1 MPLEPHVPPGLS
13 AVEAARRLAE
23 GGPNVLAQH
32 AQRSLARHV
41 FDTVREPMT
50 ALMAVAAGLYL
61 ALGDLREAIFLT
73 GSVALVV
80 VITLVQE
87 RRTERAVTALRDLT
101 APRAL
106 VVRDGAPL
114 RIAARDVVVGD
125 VVVVAEGDRVPA
137 DATLL
142 EAHNVRV
149 DESLLTG
156 EAVPVTKLAEGEE
169 HTRVLRA
176 GTLVVAGRGVAEV
189 VATGAASEIG
199 RIGKALATLE
209 PEDTPLQAE
218 IARLVR
224 WLGTVAVLVCIA
236 VAVFV
241 GLRSGAWLEGALAG
255 IALAIGMLPEE
266 LPLVLTVFL
275 ALGSFRLSRERV
287 LARRLPAVEAL
298 GATTIL
304 CVDKTGTLTQNHMRI
319 AHLFVDRDDGG
330 EVAYDVTVG
339 DAAALPEDVHALVEH
354 GVLASQRDPFDPME
368 IAFHELARRTL
379 EGTEHL
385 HADWALERAYPLTPQ
400 LLSIAHVWQPTG
412 EEAAPERVWIVAA
425 KGAPESIIDL
435 CHLEPARAARVLAR
449 AEEIASR
456 GLRVLGVACA
466 RFTPSNPLPPEQH
479 DFAFELVGLVGLED
493 PVRPEVP
500 DAVRRCRQAGMRVL
514 MITGD
519 HVRTAL
525 AIAREVGDLDPEV
538 LTGADVEAASDQELR
553 ERLAR
558 ASIVARARPEHKL
571 RIVQALTAAGEVVAM
586 TGDGVND
593 APALRAA
600 HIGVA
605 MGGRGTDVAREAA
618 GLVLTDDR
626 FESIV
631 SAVRM
636 GRRIFDNIQRA
647 SLYIVAIHVAIV
659 LVALVPPVLG
669 WPSVLTP
676 LHIVFL
682 ELVIDPA
689 CSIVFEAEPEE
700 PDVMRRPPRPPR
712 MPVVQLGNA
721 LRAALGGLAL
731 GLATLGVVALARGD
745 RSDDAARSLGFITL
759 VVGNLALILANR
771 SLDRWMLREIFVPSR
786 AFAVLATATL
796 GLLAICVLVPFAR
809 SLFAFAPV
817 TARDAGL
824 AALAGLLLVGV
835 ADATKRLGR
844 RVRTSPRR

>member
-1 MPLEPHVPPGLS
+1 
-13 AVEAARRLAE
+13 
-23 GGPNVLAQH
+23 VLAQH

-466 RFTPSNPLPPEQH
+466 RFTPSSPLPPEQH

-659 LVALVPPVLG
+659 LVALVPPILG

>member
-1 MPLEPHVPPGLS
+1 
-13 AVEAARRLAE
+13 
-23 GGPNVLAQH
+23 
-32 AQRSLARHV
+32 
-41 FDTVREPMT
+41 
-50 ALMAVAAGLYL
+50 
-61 ALGDLREAIFLT
+61 
-73 GSVALVV
+73 
-80 VITLVQE
+80 
-87 RRTERAVTALRDLT
+87 
-101 APRAL
+101 
-106 VVRDGAPL
+106 
-114 RIAARDVVVGD
+114 
-125 VVVVAEGDRVPA
+125 
-137 DATLL
+137 
-142 EAHNVRV
+142 
-149 DESLLTG
+149 
-156 EAVPVTKLAEGEE
+156 
-169 HTRVLRA
+169 
-176 GTLVVAGRGVAEV
+176 
-189 VATGAASEIG
+189 
-199 RIGKALATLE
+199 
-209 PEDTPLQAE
+209 
-218 IARLVR
+218 
-224 WLGTVAVLVCIA
+224 
-236 VAVFV
+236 
-241 GLRSGAWLEGALAG
+241 
-255 IALAIGMLPEE
+255 
-266 LPLVLTVFL
+266 
-275 ALGSFRLSRERV
+275 
-287 LARRLPAVEAL
+287 
-298 GATTIL
+298 
-304 CVDKTGTLTQNHMRI
+304 
-319 AHLFVDRDDGG
+319 
-330 EVAYDVTVG
+330 
-339 DAAALPEDVHALVEH
+339 
-354 GVLASQRDPFDPME
+354 
-368 IAFHELARRTL
+368 
-379 EGTEHL
+379 
-385 HADWALERAYPLTPQ
+385 
-400 LLSIAHVWQPTG
+400 
-412 EEAAPERVWIVAA
+412 
-425 KGAPESIIDL
+425 
-435 CHLEPARAARVLAR
+435 
-449 AEEIASR
+449 
-456 GLRVLGVACA
+456 
-466 RFTPSNPLPPEQH
+466 
-479 DFAFELVGLVGLED
+479 
-493 PVRPEVP
+493 
-500 DAVRRCRQAGMRVL
+500 MRVL

-659 LVALVPPVLG
+659 LVALVPPILG

>member
-1 MPLEPHVPPGLS
+1 
-13 AVEAARRLAE
+13 
-23 GGPNVLAQH
+23 
-32 AQRSLARHV
+32 
-41 FDTVREPMT
+41 
-50 ALMAVAAGLYL
+50 MAVAAALYFS
-61 ALGDLREAIFLT
+61 LGDRQEAVFLA
-73 GSVALVV
+73 GSVVLVV
-80 VITLVQE
+80 TITLVQE

-106 VVRDGAPL
+106 VIRGGEPL

-125 VVVVAEGDRVPA
+125 VIVVAEGDRVPA
-137 DATLL
+137 DASLL

-156 EAVPVTKLAEGEE
+156 EAVPVTKLATGDE
-169 HTRVLRA
+169 HTRGVRA

-189 VATGAASEIG
+189 VATGARSEIG
-199 RIGKALATLE
+199 KIGKALATLE
-209 PEDTPLQAE
+209 PEDTPLQTE

-224 WLGTVAVLVCIA
+224 WLGTIAVIVCVA

-319 AHLFVDRDDGG
+319 AHLFVDREDGTTS
-330 EVAYDVTVG
+330 AHDV
-339 DAAALPEDVHALVEH
+339 DASAGASLAEGLPEDVLPEEVHELVEH

-368 IAFHELARRTL
+368 IAFHELAKRTL

-385 HADWALERAYPLTPQ
+385 HASWSLERAYPLTPA
-400 LLSIAHVWQPTG
+400 LLSIAHVWRPAGDG
-412 EEAAPERVWIVAA
+412 EDDAQARGWIVAA
-425 KGAPESIIDL
+425 KGAPESIVDL
-435 CHLEPARAARVLAR
+435 CHLAPERAARVLAQ

-456 GLRVLGVACA
+456 GLRVLGVARA
-466 RFTPSNPLPPEQH
+466 RFSASALPAEQH

-493 PVRPEVP
+493 PLRPEVP
-500 DAVRRCRQAGMRVL
+500 DAVRQCREAGMRVL

-525 AIAREVGDLDPEV
+525 AIARGIGVLDPVV
-538 LTGADVEAASDQELR
+538 LTGAEVESASDTELR
-553 ERLAR
+553 ERLAK

-626 FESIV
+626 FASIV
-631 SAVRM
+631 SAVRL
-636 GRRIFDNIQRA
+636 GRRIFDNIRRA

-659 LVALVPPVLG
+659 LVALLPPILG

-712 MPVVQLGNA
+712 TPVVEPWRA
-721 LRAALGGLAL
+721 LRAAVGGLAL
-731 GLATLGVVALARGD
+731 GLATLGVVALTRGE
-745 RSDDAARSLGFITL
+745 RGDDAARALGFVTL
-759 VVGNLALILANR
+759 VTGNLALILSNR
-771 SLDRWMLREIFVPSR
+771 SLDRSMFGELLVPSR
-786 AFAVLATATL
+786 TFAALAVGTL
-796 GLLAICVLVPFAR
+796 VLLAICELVPFAQQ
-809 SLFAFAPV
+809 LFRFAPITTTEAAV
-817 TARDAGL
+817 
-824 AALAGLLLVGV
+824 AALAAVVLVGV
-835 ADATKRLGR
+835 ADATKRVGG
-844 RVRTSPRR
+844 RVRTSPPR

>member
-1 MPLEPHVPPGLS
+1 
-13 AVEAARRLAE
+13 
-23 GGPNVLAQH
+23 
-32 AQRSLARHV
+32 
-41 FDTVREPMT
+41 MT

-659 LVALVPPVLG
+659 LVALVPPILG

>member
-1 MPLEPHVPPGLS
+1 
-13 AVEAARRLAE
+13 
-23 GGPNVLAQH
+23 
-32 AQRSLARHV
+32 V

-466 RFTPSNPLPPEQH
+466 RFTPSSPLPPEQH

-659 LVALVPPVLG
+659 LVALVPPILG

>member
-1 MPLEPHVPPGLS
+1 MSEPTVPSGLS
-13 AVEAARRLAE
+13 PAEAARRLAE
-23 GGPNVLAQH
+23 SGPNVLAQH
-32 AQRSLARHV
+32 EHRSLLRHLV
-41 FDTVREPMT
+41 DTVREPMT
-50 ALMAVAAGLYL
+50 GLMAVAAALYFS
-61 ALGDLREAIFLT
+61 LGDRQEAVFLA
-73 GSVALVV
+73 GSVVLVV
-80 VITLVQE
+80 TITLVQE

-106 VVRDGAPL
+106 VIRGGEPL

-125 VVVVAEGDRVPA
+125 VIVVAEGDRVPA
-137 DATLL
+137 DASLL

-156 EAVPVTKLAEGEE
+156 EAVPVTKLATGDE
-169 HTRVLRA
+169 HTRGVRA

-189 VATGAASEIG
+189 VATGARSEIG
-199 RIGKALATLE
+199 KIGKALATLE

-224 WLGTVAVLVCIA
+224 WLGTIAVIVCVA

-287 LARRLPAVEAL
+287 LARRLPAVAAL

-319 AHLFVDRDDGG
+319 AHLFVDREDGASAVHDVPAG
-330 EVAYDVTVG
+330 PQGTLPDEVH
-339 DAAALPEDVHALVEH
+339 ELVEH

-385 HADWALERAYPLTPQ
+385 HASWSLERAYPLTPA
-400 LLSIAHVWQPTG
+400 LLSIAHVWRPMG
-412 EEAAPERVWIVAA
+412 ETDGQERGWIVAA
-425 KGAPESIIDL
+425 KGAPESIVDL
-435 CHLEPARAARVLAR
+435 CHLPPERAARVLAR

-456 GLRVLGVACA
+456 GLRVLGVARA
-466 RFTPSNPLPPEQH
+466 RFVASALPAEQH

-493 PVRPEVP
+493 PLRPEVP
-500 DAVRRCRQAGMRVL
+500 DAVRQCREAGMRVL

-525 AIAREVGDLDPEV
+525 AIARGIGVDEPVV
-538 LTGADVEAASDQELR
+538 LTGAEVESASEGELR
-553 ERLAR
+553 ERLAK
-558 ASIVARARPEHKL
+558 ASVVARARPEHKL

-626 FESIV
+626 FASIV
-631 SAVRM
+631 SGVRL
-636 GRRIFDNIQRA
+636 GRRIFDNIRRA

-659 LVALVPPVLG
+659 LVALVPPILG
-669 WPSVLTP
+669 WPTVLTP

-700 PDVMRRPPRPPR
+700 PDVMRRPPRAPR
-712 MPVVQLGNA
+712 TPVVEPWSA

-731 GLATLGVVALARGD
+731 GLATLGIVAFTRGD
-745 RSDDAARSLGFITL
+745 HGDDAARALGFVAL
-759 VVGNLALILANR
+759 VTGNLALILANR
-771 SLDRWMLREIFVPSR
+771 SLDRSMLGELFVPSR
-786 AFAVLATATL
+786 TFAALAVGTL
-796 GLLAICVLVPFAR
+796 ALLAICVLVPFAR
-809 SLFAFAPV
+809 SLFHFAPI
-817 TARDAGL
+817 TAADAGL
-824 AALAGLLLVGV
+824 AALAAVILVGL
-835 ADATKRLGR
+835 ADATKRVGR
-844 RVRTSPRR
+844 AVRTSPPR